1 MLKKIVFMGTPL
13 FAVSIL
19 KSLYQ
24 NGYSV
29 SVVYTQPPQKSQRGQ
44 KINKSP
50 VQGISETLKIEYRTP
65 SSLKNNTE
73 EYNYLKK
80 LNADI
85 AIVVA
90 YGQIIPKEYLSLV
103 KKGFINIHASLLPK
117 WRGAA
122 PIQRSIM
129 NLEKETGISVMRI
142 EEKLDSGPIC
152 NSYKI
157 EIMTDDNSE
166 TISEKLSTI
175 AAEKILDNI
184 DNILDDKIEFKEQN
198 HNEASYAAKIEKT
211 EGQIEWGET
220 AESIIGKINGLYPSP
235 GAFFTYNG
243 ERYKIL
249 KASLALG
256 RGKIGEVLDNY
267 LEISCG
273 NKKSIKVLEIQ
284 RQGKRPQ
291 NISEFMLGSQIK
303 KGSKLSNA

>member
-1 MLKKIVFMGTPL
+1 MGTPF
-13 FAVSIL
+13 FAVPIL

-50 VQGISETLKIEYRTP
+50 IQGISETLKIEYRTP
-65 SSLKNNTE
+65 SSLKNNKE
-73 EYNYLKK
+73 EYDYLKE
-80 LNADI
+80 LDADI

-129 NLEKETGISVMRI
+129 NLEKETGVSIMRI
-142 EEKLDSGPIC
+142 GEKLDTGPIC
-152 NSYKI
+152 NSYKVN
-157 EIMTDDNSE
+157 IMTDDNSE
-166 TISEKLSTI
+166 TIAEKLSVL
-175 AAEKILDNI
+175 AAKKILDNI
-184 DNILDDKIEFKEQN
+184 DEILENKIEFKEQN
-198 HNEASYAAKIEKT
+198 NNEATYADKIEKK
-211 EGQIEWGET
+211 EGQIDWSGT

-235 GAFFTYNG
+235 GAFFIYNG

-249 KASLALG
+249 KVSLALG
-256 RGKIGEVLDNY
+256 SGEIGEVLDNY

-273 NKKSIKVLEIQ
+273 NKKSIKILEIQ

-303 KGSKLSNA
+303 KGSNLNNA

>member
-1 MLKKIVFMGTPL
+1 MLKKIVFMGTPI
-13 FAVSIL
+13 FAVPIL

-29 SVVYTQPPQKSQRGQ
+29 SVAYTQPPQKSQRGQ

-50 VQGISETLKIEYRTP
+50 IQGISETLKIECRTP
-65 SSLKNNTE
+65 GSLKGNKE
-73 EYNYLKK
+73 EYNYLKE

-85 AIVVA
+85 GIVVA
-90 YGQIIPKEYLSLV
+90 YGKIIPKEYLSLV

-129 NLEKETGISVMRI
+129 NLEKETGVSIMKI
-142 EEKLDSGPIC
+142 EEKMDTGPIC

-157 EIMTDDNSE
+157 KITDKDNAE
-166 TISEKLSTI
+166 TISEKLSAL
-175 AAEKILDNI
+175 AAEKISDNI
-184 DNILDDKIEFKEQN
+184 EEILYDKIKFKEQN
-198 HNEASYAAKIEKT
+198 HNEASYAAKIEKI
-211 EGQIEWGET
+211 ESQIKWNET
-220 AESIIGKINGLYPSP
+220 AENIIGKINGLYSSP
-235 GAFFTYNG
+235 GAFFIHKG

-249 KASLALG
+249 KAELASG
-256 RGKIGEVLDNY
+256 SGEIGEVLDNY

-273 NKKSIKVLEIQ
+273 NKKSIKILEIQ

-303 KGSKLSNA
+303 KGSNLNNA